1 MFVLF
6 ALVAPPGTLFISF
19 PCHSR
24 ENPPKSFS
32 FHVTRQ
38 SPDQIWWFLVQS
50 GVQPLWVSP
59 VCLAAANWWSYCWS
73 KKDGKIAVG
82 PVDLEKV
89 YEVKVRPDVND
100 AFSFCACLAYWTVW
114 STDVNT
120 FFYKIWVR
128 CSKSQKFETDSTLFQ
143 GEFSLYIVLR
153 SLMNCVKKGMI
164 LGPVLPYGGD
174 LQVKNSRGHT
184 PKQLAKSRESWRKK
198 CESGNFLHDHPCC
211 QK

>member
-73 KKDGKIAVG
+73 KKDGKIVVG

-89 YEVKVRPDVND
+89 YEVKVRLDVND
-100 AFSFCACLAYWTVW
+100 AF
-114 STDVNT
+114 
-120 FFYKIWVR
+120 FFTHVLHIGQYGVLTLMPSNYYKIWVR
-128 CSKSQKFETDSTLFQ
+128 CSKSDFGWSGIVPFFEWSFLF
-143 GEFSLYIVLR
+143 
-153 SLMNCVKKGMI
+153 I
-164 LGPVLPYGGD
+164 LFYVP
-174 LQVKNSRGHT
+174 
-184 PKQLAKSRESWRKK
+184 
-198 CESGNFLHDHPCC
+198 
-211 QK
+211 